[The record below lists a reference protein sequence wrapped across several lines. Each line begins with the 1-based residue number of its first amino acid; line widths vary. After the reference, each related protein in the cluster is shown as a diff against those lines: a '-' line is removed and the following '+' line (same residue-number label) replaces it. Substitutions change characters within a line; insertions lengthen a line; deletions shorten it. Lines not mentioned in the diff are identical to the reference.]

1 MSAAAK
7 EGNRLLVA
15 FIYSLTISL
24 LAFVC
29 IVFLQSWRPMAY
41 LIIIVF
47 AYLFSCFASIIYQ
60 NSVCGFAN
68 VKGIFLSNLLVLRN
82 IVLTCLVLIA
92 DSLPFFE
99 KFTKPTSDATA
110 PSGDISTKRGVEI
123 LSGIVKAILPEQ
135 MDEPVKEGFVY
146 VYWVFWMTLLPFYF
160 LIGMQG
166 ICTSQKKEM
175 EKADE

>member
-15 FIYSLTISL
+15 FIYALTISL

-29 IVFLQSWRPMAY
+29 IVFSQTWRVMAY
-41 LIIIVF
+41 FIIIVC

-68 VKGIFLSNLLVLRN
+68 VKGIFVSNLLVLRN

-92 DSLPFFE
+92 DSFPFFE
-99 KFTKPTSDATA
+99 KFNKPSSD
-110 PSGDISTKRGVEI
+110 SEDISTRRGVEI

-135 MDEPVKEGFVY
+135 MDETVKEGFVY

-175 EKADE
+175 EKGEE